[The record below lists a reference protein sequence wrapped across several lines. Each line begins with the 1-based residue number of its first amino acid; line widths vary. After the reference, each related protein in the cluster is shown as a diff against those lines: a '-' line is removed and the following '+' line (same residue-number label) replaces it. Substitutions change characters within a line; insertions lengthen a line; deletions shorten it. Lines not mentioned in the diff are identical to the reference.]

1 MKSIAKNMPKFKFAD
16 LTDED
21 RAEFEKGPSAEEEH
35 LKMIHDF
42 YAQYLRDKKKTD
54 PRYQWIA
61 YGYRCRYFK
70 DSKFDK
76 ITRNGIKF
84 IDNFNSFFQ
93 SQSKGIYISGPVG
106 TGKSYLAAMIAN
118 EMADRGYIVYM
129 NRINDA
135 IEEFNDFNNR
145 TFANM
150 VNNRAFN
157 LVILDDF
164 GSSRESDYQLER
176 LFNLID
182 SIYTAQIPLIVTT
195 NIPISEIMAEMD
207 IKKKRIYDRITQMC
221 AYFPPITGD
230 SKRIE
235 EAKRAM
241 GITKSMFDSNDED

>member
-1 MKSIAKNMPKFKFAD
+1 MKSISESMPTIKIQSLEDDNSQEKSIV
-16 LTDED
+16 DEH
-21 RAEFEKGPSAEEEH
+21 FER
-35 LKMIHDF
+35 IQTF
-42 YAQYLRDKKKTD
+42 YASYLLEKKKND
-54 PRYQWIA
+54 PRYSWIA
-61 YGYRCRYFK
+61 YGYRCRFFR

-93 SQSKGIYISGPVG
+93 AKSKGIYISGPVG

-118 EMADRGYIVYM
+118 EMADRSYNVYM
-129 NRINDA
+129 ARINDA
-135 IEEFNDFNNR
+135 IEQFNDFNDR

-157 LVILDDF
+157 LIILDDF
-164 GSSRESDYQLER
+164 GSSRETDYQLER

-195 NIPISEIMAEMD
+195 NIPISDLMKETD
-207 IKKKRIYDRITQMC
+207 IKKKRVYDRIVQMC